1 VLLQAMSEVKPT
13 IILTVPLILEK
24 IYKKQVQ
31 PVLNQRA
38 VRWAL
43 NVPIL
48 DHRIFGTINKKLEAA
63 FGGEFEQVIVGGAPL
78 NPEVEEFLLKIKFP
92 LTVGYGMTECAPLIS
107 YSYYKEYVP
116 STCGKVLEGMTVKI
130 DNKDPLT
137 GVGEVCVRGENVML
151 GYYKNEDAT
160 QAAFDDDEWFHT
172 GDLGTVDENGVIAIR
187 GRCKTMILGPSG
199 QNIYPEEIEAKLNNM
214 PFVMESLVVEK
225 EGRLVALVYPDYEGV
240 DGSQIR
246 QEDLET
252 VMDENRKLLNSEL
265 ASYSSVTK
273 IVLYPNE
280 FEKTPKK
287 SIKRYLY
294 SNAIQ

>member
-1 VLLQAMSEVKPT
+1 MSEVKPT

-48 DHRIFGTINKKLEAA
+48 DHRILGTINKKLEAA

-116 STCGKVLEGMTVKI
+116 GTCGKVLEGMAVKI

-160 QAAFDDDEWFHT
+160 KAAFDADGWFHT

-214 PFVMESLVVEK
+214 ARRGSWLPVEWEK
-225 EGRLVALVYPDYEGV
+225 PDRLP
-240 DGSQIR
+240 
-246 QEDLET
+246 
-252 VMDENRKLLNSEL
+252 
-265 ASYSSVTK
+265 
-273 IVLYPNE
+273 
-280 FEKTPKK
+280 
-287 SIKRYLY
+287 
-294 SNAIQ
+294 